1 MHVRRAL
8 ALTLAVPL
16 LLAGCSE
23 DPEPEPK
30 MPDPTPTSSAPSP
43 TESETAEAESPE
55 EFIRRWAIALR
66 DMQATGQTADF
77 RKLGPRCESCNS
89 AADRVEQIYAAGG
102 AIKWDGW
109 SIVSIKPRGSGN
121 TDFVVV
127 EDSAPTRFRE
137 AKDAPWQKLDGGRT
151 RHILELKNDKGSWV
165 MVRSAE
171 LAG

>member
-1 MHVRRAL
+1 M
-8 ALTLAVPL
+8 
-16 LLAGCSE
+16 
-23 DPEPEPK
+23 
-30 MPDPTPTSSAPSP
+30 
-43 TESETAEAESPE
+43 
-55 EFIRRWAIALR
+55 W
-66 DMQATGQTADF
+66 
-77 RKLGPRCESCNS
+77 LGAYASMTS
-89 AADRVEQIYAAGG
+89 AATPPNAYTNSGS
-102 AIKWDGW
+102 KL